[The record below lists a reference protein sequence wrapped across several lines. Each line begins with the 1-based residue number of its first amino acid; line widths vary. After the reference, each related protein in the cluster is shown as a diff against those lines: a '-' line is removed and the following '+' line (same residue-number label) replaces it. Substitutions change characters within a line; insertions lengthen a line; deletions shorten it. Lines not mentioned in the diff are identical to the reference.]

1 MFTPNPVHNINSY
14 YTVIPEL
21 DETGDACTVGNEFVT
36 PTPHVYGK
44 QVPPPHPHF
53 KFVIYFTIEF
63 PNKQVVI
70 KIIKQPTVIIF

>member
-21 DETGDACTVGNEFVT
+21 DETGDACTVDNEFVT

-44 QVPPPHPHF
+44 QVPPP
-53 KFVIYFTIEF
+53 
-63 PNKQVVI
+63 
-70 KIIKQPTVIIF
+70 PTF